1 MPASNRT
8 DPRIPMPDSN
18 ALSSARRTSG
28 FRLSILDTL
37 VLLIAAAG
45 VWWLHHAGHE
55 LWWIVAAVVGH
66 FFLFCNVFR
75 VRRSLE
81 LCWAA
86 AFLIN
91 VGWWMAQERMGW
103 LPAMAWQAPISLAV
117 ISIEMLSPR
126 YHGIGSGWI
135 NRRQNQRRQ

>member
-1 MPASNRT
+1 
-8 DPRIPMPDSN
+8 MPDST
-18 ALSSARRTSG
+18 ASSSPPRTSG
-28 FRLSILDTL
+28 FRLSISDAL

-45 VWWLHHAGHE
+45 AWWLHRAGHE

-86 AFLIN
+86 AFIIN
-91 VGWWMAQERMGW
+91 MGWWMAQDRIGW

-117 ISIEMLSPR
+117 IGIEILSPS
-126 YHGIGSGWI
+126 YHGIGSRWI
-135 NRRQNQRRQ
+135 NRRRDPSGK